1 MPPATDEPLRFGRF
15 EIRPAER
22 ALLVDGCSAAV
33 GARAFDLLLAL
44 AQRRERLV
52 GKQELLDLVWPG
64 VVVEEHN
71 IAAHISSLRKLLGA
85 QVIATV
91 PGRGYQFVAKPDA
104 ASPVQP
110 AGAGPSVHNLPEQ
123 RTRFIG
129 REAALADLERLVP
142 QSRLVT
148 LTGIGGSGKTR
159 LALQFAR
166 QQLAKFADG
175 VWFID
180 LAPLRESVRVLGTC
194 AAALGLDKAP
204 ETELAQRLA
213 AHLAER
219 EALIVL
225 DNCEQVRDGVAAL
238 IDALLSYAGRS
249 RIVATSREALA
260 VAGEQRYR
268 VPPLSLPATSDVN
281 VLLDADSVRVFV
293 DRARLAL
300 PEFEVTADNAAAIG
314 EICRRLDGIALAIE
328 LAAARVTMLSV
339 FDIAARLEDRF
350 RLLTGGNTS
359 VARQQTLLTTM
370 QWSYDHLQS
379 TEQRMLR
386 HAATFAGGWTLD
398 AANAVAQAAD
408 EYETLALLTALHDKS
423 LLAVERGAGGDI
435 RHDGSAK
442 PRYRMLETVRQ
453 YAQQRL
459 DESDEAAAAR
469 TRHAEHFLALAESAA
484 PHLRGRG
491 QPQWMARLREEQEN
505 LVAAMNWC
513 AGANSAVDPQ
523 WGLRLA
529 AATSRYWVFNE
540 NDLGSRLANAA
551 LQRDHKGIDSAAR
564 FHTLLGLAGMNM
576 HRGDAQAS
584 LALGRTALAMA
595 RGQASVEWQMKA
607 LAVISSALSTL
618 GEADAALPHNRE
630 ALELAEASGNI
641 EYVATLSNNI
651 SEIERGQ
658 GELESAER
666 GYRKALSLGRA
677 QGDFL
682 LTAIVLHN
690 LVRLLVTRGR
700 HEDARVCA
708 VESEHL
714 LRGVGEK
721 VLKFEL
727 LKVVALLAGSRSE
740 HALAARF
747 WGAGQSRFTD
757 AGYRDPRLD
766 EAQMAQQMAEA
777 RRALGDAAFEAAEAA
792 GRTLD
797 LDAAMLELKLWL
809 SHGASRP

>member
-1 MPPATDEPLRFGRF
+1 MPSTTDEPLRFGRF

-22 ALLVDGCSAAV
+22 ALLVDGRSAAV

-44 AQRRERLV
+44 AQRRERMV

-71 IAAHISSLRKLLGA
+71 IAAHISSLRKVLGA

-104 ASPVQP
+104 ASPARTA
-110 AGAGPSVHNLPEQ
+110 AGGPLLHNLPEQ

-129 REAALADLERLVP
+129 REAALADLARLVP

-159 LALQFAR
+159 LALQVAR
-166 QQLAKFADG
+166 QQLAEFADG

-180 LAPLRESVRVLGTC
+180 LAPLRESERVAGAC
-194 AAALGLDKAP
+194 AAALGLDKVP
-204 ETELAQRLA
+204 EGELAQRLA
-213 AHLAER
+213 AHVAER

-225 DNCEQVRDGVAAL
+225 DNCEHVRDGVAAL
-238 IDALLSYAGRS
+238 VDALLSRAGRS

-260 VAGEQRYR
+260 VAGEQLYR
-268 VPPLSLPATSDVN
+268 VPPLSLPAASDAN
-281 VLLDADSVRVFV
+281 ALLEADSVRVFV
-293 DRARLAL
+293 DRARLVL
-300 PEFEVTADNAAAIG
+300 PEFEVTDDNAAAIG

-350 RLLTGGNTS
+350 RLLTGGNPS
-359 VARQQTLLTTM
+359 VVRQQTLLATM
-370 QWSYDHLQS
+370 EWSYEHLS
-379 TEQRMLR
+379 NTEQRVLR

-398 AANAVAQAAD
+398 AATAVAQVTD
-408 EYETLALLTALHDKS
+408 EYETLSLLAALHDKS
-423 LLAVERGAGGDI
+423 LLAVEHGASGDI
-435 RHDGSAK
+435 GHGGSAR

-459 DESDEAAAAR
+459 DESGEASAAR

-484 PHLRGRG
+484 PHLRGRD

-505 LVAAMNWC
+505 LVAAMTWC
-513 AGANSAVDPQ
+513 VQADSPIDPQ

-529 AATSRYWVFNE
+529 VATSRYWIFNE
-540 NDLGSRLANAA
+540 IELGFRLATAA
-551 LQRDHKGIDSAAR
+551 LQRDRDGADSEAR
-564 FHTLLGLAGMNM
+564 FHTLHGLAAMTM
-576 HRGDAQAS
+576 HRGDAQTS
-584 LALGRTALAMA
+584 LAHARTALAMA
-595 RGQASVEWQMKA
+595 RRHASAEWQMKA
-607 LAVISSALSTL
+607 LAAIASALSTL
-618 GEADAALPHNRE
+618 GESDAALPYDRE
-630 ALELAEASGNI
+630 ALELAEASGNA

-651 SEIERGQ
+651 AEIERGCD
-658 GELESAER
+658 ELESAER

-677 QGDFL
+677 QGNFL

-690 LVRLLVTRGR
+690 LARVMLTAGR
-700 HEDARVCA
+700 HDEAHAYA

-714 LRGVGEK
+714 LRSIGEK

-727 LKVVALLAGSRSE
+727 LKVVAGLAVARGD

-747 WGAGQSRFTD
+747 WGASQPRFIN
-757 AGYRDPRLD
+757 AGYRDPKID
-766 EAQMAQQMAEA
+766 ETQYAQQMAEA

-797 LDAAMLELKLWL
+797 LDSAMLELRHWL
-809 SHGASRP
+809 SQGA